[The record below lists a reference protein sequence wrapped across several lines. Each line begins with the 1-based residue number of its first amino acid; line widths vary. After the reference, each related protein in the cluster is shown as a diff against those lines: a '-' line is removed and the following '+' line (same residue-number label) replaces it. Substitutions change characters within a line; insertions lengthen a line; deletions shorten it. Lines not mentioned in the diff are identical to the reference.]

1 MVSRELMSLESY
13 GNRDVTNTV
22 TLLYLY
28 DVTKQF
34 FITISDKCRNSPA
47 VNI

>member
-1 MVSRELMSLESY
+1 MVSGELMFLESY
-13 GNRDVTNTV
+13 GDCDVTNTV
-22 TLLYLY
+22 ILLLV

-34 FITISDKCRNSPA
+34 LITISNKHRNSPG

>member
-1 MVSRELMSLESY
+1 MFLESY
-13 GNRDVTNTV
+13 GNCDVTNTV
-22 TLLYLY
+22 TLLY

-34 FITISDKCRNSPA
+34 FITISDKNRNSPA